1 VNDKQKT
8 FFIDID
14 GTLVSHKN
22 NLYNMVMNDMEVLPS
37 VIDKFLEWRKDGH
50 YIVLTTARAEG
61 VRYSTEKQLSKVGIF
76 YDKLVMGL
84 TNGQRVLINDTK
96 SDGVPSAVAYSI
108 TRDAGLGEVDIQSKD
123 CKNDT

>member
-1 VNDKQKT
+1 MNNKQKT

-14 GTLVSHKN
+14 GTIVSHKK
-22 NLYNMVMNDMEVLPS
+22 NLHNMITNDMEVLPE

-61 VRYSTEKQLSKVGIF
+61 ARYATERQLAKAGIF

-84 TNGQRVLINDTK
+84 TNGQRILINDNK
-96 SDGVPSAVAYSI
+96 PDGIPSAVSYAI
-108 TRDAGLGEVDIQSKD
+108 TRDAGLGEVDI
-123 CKNDT
+123 